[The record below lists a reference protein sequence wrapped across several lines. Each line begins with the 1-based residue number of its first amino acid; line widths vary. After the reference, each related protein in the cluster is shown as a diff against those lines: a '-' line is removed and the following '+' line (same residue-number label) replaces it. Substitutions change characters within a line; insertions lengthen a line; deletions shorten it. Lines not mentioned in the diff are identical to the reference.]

1 MRRPAR
7 TGAALV
13 LLALAL
19 VFVGLGVWQVQR
31 RAWKH
36 ALIATVEARVH
47 AAPVAPPAPGRLTPP
62 DAKDLAYLR
71 IVARGRYRPGPDILV
86 RAVSDL
92 GAGYWVMTLFD
103 TGAGFTVLVN
113 RGFVAQDDKD
123 RARWRPDGAVVLTGL
138 LRPSEPGG
146 GFLRTNDP
154 ANGRWYSRD
163 VAAIA
168 RAASLGPV
176 APYFVDADS
185 LPGGDGPVGGLTVIR
200 FSDNHAIYA
209 LTWFIM
215 ALMSAFGAWRLSR
228 HVRPRAD

>member
-7 TGAALV
+7 TAAALV

-19 VFVGLGVWQVQR
+19 VFVALGVWQVQR

-36 ALIATVEARVH
+36 ALIATVEGRVH
-47 AAPVAPPAPGRLTPP
+47 AAPVAPPAPGGLASPEVT
-62 DAKDLAYLR
+62 DLAYLR
-71 IVARGRYRPGPDILV
+71 IVARGRYRPSPDILV

-92 GAGYWVMTLFD
+92 GAGYWVMTPFD
-103 TGAGFTVLVN
+103 SDAGFAFLVN

-123 RARWRPDGAVVLTGL
+123 RARWRPGGAVVLTGL

-146 GFLRTNDP
+146 GFLRDNDP
-154 ANGRWYSRD
+154 AAGRWFSRD

-168 RAASLGPV
+168 RAARLGVV
-176 APYFVDADS
+176 APYFIDADR

-200 FSDNHAIYA
+200 FSDNHAVYA

-215 ALMSAFGAWRLSR
+215 ALMSAFGAWQLFRRSL
-228 HVRPRAD
+228 AG

>member
-7 TGAALV
+7 TAAALV

-19 VFVGLGVWQVQR
+19 VFVALGVWQVQR

-36 ALIATVEARVH
+36 ALIATVEGRVH
-47 AAPVAPPAPGRLTPP
+47 AAPVAPPAPGRLLSP
-62 DAKDLAYLR
+62 DVTDLAYLR

-92 GAGYWVMTLFD
+92 GAGYWVMTPFD
-103 TGAGFTVLVN
+103 SDAGFAILIN
-113 RGFVAQDDKD
+113 RGFVAQDDKG
-123 RARWRPDGAVVLTGL
+123 RARWRPGGAVVLTGL

-146 GFLRTNDP
+146 GFLRDNDP
-154 ANGRWYSRD
+154 AAGRWFSRD

-168 RAASLGPV
+168 RAARLGGV
-176 APYFVDADS
+176 APYFIDADR

-200 FSDNHAIYA
+200 FSDNHAVYA

-215 ALMSAFGAWRLSR
+215 ALMSAWAAWRLLR
-228 HVRPRAD
+228 RRRAD

>member
-36 ALIATVEARVH
+36 ALIATVEGRVH
-47 AAPVAPPAPGRLTPP
+47 AAPVAPPAPGRLTSP
-62 DAKDLAYLR
+62 DVTDLAYLR

-92 GAGYWVMTLFD
+92 GAGYWVMTPFD
-103 TGAGFTVLVN
+103 TDNGFAILVN

-123 RARWRPDGAVVLTGL
+123 RARWRPNGAVVLTGL

-146 GFLRTNDP
+146 GFLRANDP
-154 ANGRWYSRD
+154 AGGRWYSRD
-163 VAAIA
+163 VASIA
-168 RAASLGPV
+168 RAARLGPV
-176 APYFVDADS
+176 APYFVDAGR

-200 FSDNHAIYA
+200 FSDNHAVYA

-215 ALMSAFGAWRLSR
+215 ALMSAFGAWWLSR
-228 HVRPRAD
+228 PVRPLAD

>member
-36 ALIATVEARVH
+36 ALIATVEGRVH
-47 AAPVAPPAPGRLTPP
+47 AVPVAPPAPDKLAP
-62 DAKDLAYLR
+62 AAVADLAYLR
-71 IVARGRYRPGPDILV
+71 ISAPGRYRSGPDTLV

-92 GAGYWVMTLFD
+92 GAGYWVMTPFD
-103 TGAGFTVLVN
+103 TATGYTILVN

-123 RARWRPDGAVVLTGL
+123 RARWRPDGAVMLIGL
-138 LRPSEPGG
+138 LRSSEPGG
-146 GFLRTNDP
+146 GFLRANDP
-154 ANGRWYSRD
+154 AAGRWYSRD
-163 VAAIA
+163 VIAIA
-168 RAASLGPV
+168 RAAKLGPV
-176 APYFVDADS
+176 APYFVDADR

-200 FSDNHAIYA
+200 FSDNHTVYA

-215 ALMSAFGAWRLSR
+215 ALMSAFGAWRLFR
-228 HVRPRAD
+228 RRLAG